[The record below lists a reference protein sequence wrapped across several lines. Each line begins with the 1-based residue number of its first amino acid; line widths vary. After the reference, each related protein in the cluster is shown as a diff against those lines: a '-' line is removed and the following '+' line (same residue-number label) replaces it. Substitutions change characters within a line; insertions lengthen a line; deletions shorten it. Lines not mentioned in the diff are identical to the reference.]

1 MLVECTVQIGGAHL
15 ITIRQLASPVQSLKE
30 KKKDG
35 GLAHS
40 TKTRYFHLKTS
51 LHAIKILGYIG
62 CYNEEVI
69 K

>member
-1 MLVECTVQIGGAHL
+1 MLVECTVQIGGAQL

-30 KKKDG
+30 RKKDG

-40 TKTRYFHLKTS
+40 TKPRYFRLKTS
-51 LHAIKILGYIG
+51 LHALKILGYIG
-62 CYNEEVI
+62 CYDEEVI